1 MSKKK
6 ASTPTAKP
14 KTKPATSPKASG
26 TSNKVKEAKETKK
39 FFVVFAI
46 ATLLLVAFLYFIM
59 KRVG

>member
-6 ASTPTAKP
+6 TPTPTTKP
-14 KTKPATSPKASG
+14 KQATTSKASG
-26 TSNKVKEAKETKK
+26 TSNKVKEAKETRK
-39 FFVVFAI
+39 FFIVFGV